1 MNQEVQPLE
10 EWRNLLRVEGH
21 RTVQASYGQAVV
33 GSQTTWFDYVNDST
47 FPELT
52 AAFILTAEGKAID
65 GVSPKHFRLNPGEAL
80 HIDLEQ
86 WLKEV
91 GLSHFVGG
99 LFLVQRFEPPHH
111 NEKKLIRDIMNSW
124 HAGSHHAQFGNECD
138 DQFNIKSRIGKYSF
152 FMFCPAALSTDEMK
166 TLAVVFNHSQDF
178 DYNDTVAITPR
189 LNDSSGNSW
198 VGEPIAIKPF
208 GFAAIDV
215 ERHFSQFPF
224 KKNQY
229 YSLSVSHVGHRAI
242 AMFFHVLR
250 DSGAI
255 ITSRHTQP
263 AACIFRPTEEDYFFN
278 IMREFKGWLPR
289 GAVRFGKRLMGRPA

>member
-1 MNQEVQPLE
+1 MNQETRPLE
-10 EWRNLLRVEGH
+10 EWRSLLRVEGH
-21 RTVQASYGQAVV
+21 RTVQAAYGQVDI
-33 GSQTTWFDYVNDST
+33 GQNTWFDYVNDSP

-52 AAFILTAEGKAID
+52 TAFVLTAAGQAVP
-65 GVSPKHFRLNPGEAL
+65 GLSPKHFRLEPGGTL
-80 HIDLEQ
+80 RIDLAQ
-86 WLKEV
+86 WLHEV
-91 GLSHFVGG
+91 GLPYFTGG

-152 FMFCPAALSTDEMK
+152 FMFCPAVISTDEMK
-166 TLAVVFNHSQDF
+166 TLVMVFNYSTEF
-178 DYNDTVAITPR
+178 DYNDTIVITPR
-189 LNDSSGNSW
+189 LNDSSGNSCI
-198 VGEPIAIKPF
+198 GEPIAIKPF

-215 ERHFSQFPF
+215 ERHFSQFPL

-229 YSLSVSHVGHRAI
+229 YSLSASHVGHRAI

-263 AACIFRPTEEDYFFN
+263 AACVFRPTEEDYFFN
-278 IMREFKGWLPR
+278 ILREFKGWLPR
-289 GAVRFGKRLMGRPA
+289 GAIRLGKRWMGRPA